1 MILETIPVGP
11 LSVNCY
17 LFGDESAGRVI
28 VIDPGAETERVLEAI
43 EASGCRLEA
52 IVATHGH
59 FDHVSGIA
67 EVKRAHPE
75 APFLAHQ
82 DDLFLLE
89 SNADRAGRWGF
100 EVEDC
105 PPADRYL
112 ADGDMVGVGDLEL
125 RVIHTPGHSPGGICL
140 AGDRIV
146 FAGDTLF
153 QGSVGRTDVPGG
165 DQEQLVRSI
174 RERLYVL
181 PCATRVYPGHGPA
194 TTIGDEK
201 RTNAVVR
208 G

>member
-1 MILETIPVGP
+1 VILETIPVGP

-17 LFGDESAGRVI
+17 LFGDHDARRAI
-28 VIDPGAETERVLEAI
+28 VIDPGDETERVLEAI
-43 EASGCRLEA
+43 EALGCHLEA

-67 EVKRAHPE
+67 AVKRAYPDV
-75 APFLAHQ
+75 PLLAHR

-105 PPADRYL
+105 PPANRYL
-112 ADGDMVGVGDLEL
+112 ADGDTVRVGAFEL

-140 AGDRIV
+140 AGEGLV

-153 QGSVGRTDVPGG
+153 QGTVGRTDVPGG
-165 DQEQLVRSI
+165 DQAQLVRSI

-181 PCATRVYPGHGPA
+181 PCATRVFPGHGPA

-208 G
+208 A